1 MKPCRHLIPPIG
13 LRYERSSSC
22 RRAIFLF
29 CSTVYRLFS
38 GALRNGLPMD
48 VREKLEVAA
57 SARLPMTLFVPM
69 VLIWPI
75 LGAFNFMLPV
85 YVSNHGWTLFE
96 LGVLDAVFG
105 LGMALIGVL
114 VIIANTGRNLLV
126 YLSALTA
133 LSVISTTMW
142 WVMPDTLFLKA
153 LSLLILGMAFGGARV
168 HIRVAIACRLRSVLA
183 G

>member
-1 MKPCRHLIPPIG
+1 
-13 LRYERSSSC
+13 
-22 RRAIFLF
+22 
-29 CSTVYRLFS
+29 
-38 GALRNGLPMD
+38 MD

-183 G
+183 GTPENINRPPANAPTAAPPASSPYESQSYSGYHSPPATSAVAQ

>member
-1 MKPCRHLIPPIG
+1 MPTLDPVDWASVRAQFKLSPGHFPVLLDGLPPVF
-13 LRYERSSSC
+13 
-22 RRAIFLF
+22 RRTAQ
-29 CSTVYRLFS
+29 C
-38 GALRNGLPMD
+38 LPMD

-96 LGVLDAVFG
+96 LGILDAVFG

-153 LSLLILGMAFGGARV
+153 LSVLILGMAFGGARV